1 MRHQIQRQVLKILG
15 CLFLSA
21 LAAHGQGGL
30 FQSELKPVRA
40 TLKASQKEA
49 APGDSFDLVVQ
60 IRMTRNFHIYGGND
74 TNSPNIPTTV
84 NLTLPKGL
92 TPAGE
97 WTNAPTAVK
106 SKDGPLIYTNAV
118 AFHHMVNVSPNAP
131 HQALNISVA
140 LRYQAC
146 DDNECFPPET
156 LTLETPITI
165 VDRTNSTHP

>member
-40 TLKASQKEA
+40 TIKASQNEA
-49 APGDSFDLVVQ
+49 APGDSFDVVVQ
-60 IRMTRNFHIYGGND
+60 VRMSRNFHIYAGND

-84 NLTLPKGL
+84 NLTLPNGL
-92 TPAGE
+92 KPTGE
-97 WTNAPTAVK
+97 WTNSPAAVQ

-118 AFHHMVNVSPNAP
+118 AFHRMVKVSADAP
-131 HQALNISVA
+131 RQTINLSVA

-165 VDRTNSTHP
+165 VDKTRPVQ